1 MAADEVLERRLAR
14 RRAGTI
20 EEPGT
25 EYTAGELVVVVG
37 VLFAHMRCS
46 VHGDTDSFACVWFAW
61 VECVCDGS
69 SVCFAL

>member
-25 EYTAGELVVVVG
+25 EYTTGELVVVVVD
-37 VLFAHMRCS
+37 VLFAHTRCS
-46 VHGDTDSFACVWFAW
+46 VHGDSFACVWFAW